1 MIKKIGILALV
12 AGLFLVV
19 LSPSSA
25 QVQGKLTVLDSSTQV
40 EFPSRLG
47 FSLSVESDAN
57 ITDIR
62 LRYKVDRESF
72 ARVISEVYIKFV
84 PGTAVDVEWSWD
96 MRRMG
101 GLPSGSNVEYW
112 WVVEDAG
119 GERIETA
126 PIQVQFDDTR
136 YPWRGLDEGMVTI
149 YWYEGEEPF
158 AQELM
163 ITAQQVLN
171 RLTED
176 TGAHL
181 EKPVNI
187 YIYASARD
195 LQGAMIFPQEWTGGV
210 AFTRYGV
217 IAIGIAP
224 DSLSWGRRA
233 MAHELAHLVIHQVTF
248 NPYGDLPTWL
258 SEGLAM
264 YAEGELE
271 PGYTALLDKSIAE
284 GSLISV
290 RSLSSPFSAYAEEA
304 LLSYAQSYSLVEF
317 LTSSYGADKMLGLLN
332 IFEQGS
338 GYDGAL
344 VRVYGFDMD
353 VLDTLWR
360 DYVTAWLTQKT
371 VGHPALSGTSVMLI
385 YR

>member
-19 LSPSSA
+19 LSSSSA
-25 QVQGKLTVLDSSTQV
+25 QVEGQLTVLDSSTQV
-40 EFPSRLG
+40 DFPSRLG
-47 FSLSVESDAN
+47 FSLSVESDVN

-72 ARVISEVYIKFV
+72 ARVISEVFIKFV
-84 PGTAVDVEWSWD
+84 PSTAVDVEWSWD
-96 MRRMG
+96 MRRIG

-112 WVVEDAG
+112 WVVEDAR

-126 PIQVQFDDTR
+126 PIQVQFDDAR

-149 YWYEGEEPF
+149 YWYEGEESF

-171 RLTED
+171 RLTDD

-187 YIYASARD
+187 YIYASAQD

-224 DSLSWGRRA
+224 NSLSWGRRA
-233 MAHELAHLVIHQVTF
+233 MAHELAHLVIHQVIF
-248 NPYGDLPTWL
+248 NPYSDLPTWL

-264 YAEGELE
+264 YAEGALE
-271 PGYTALLDKSIAE
+271 PGYAALLNKAIAE

-317 LTSSYGADKMLGLLN
+317 LTTDYGADKMLGLLN
-332 IFEQGS
+332 TFEQGS
-338 GYDGAL
+338 GYDEAL
-344 VRVYGFDMD
+344 ARVYGFDMD

-360 DYVTAWLTQKT
+360 DYVTAQLTQKT
-371 VGHPALSGTSVMLI
+371 GGHSALSVTSVMLT